1 MNSLMQMLL
10 ATGHIV
16 DTIRRLG
23 QIDEDRASNRVLV
36 IGSLLFHTLKRYD
49 NHVKTQDDIIVNEK
63 YMKDIIGYL
72 AFAGLKVEP
81 GRRAYVLEFFDSA
94 IAPLLRF
101 YGLQF
106 ETVIDA
112 QIECSSC
119 KDTSTYLKH
128 NWNCIFMPQAA
139 SEDAFDKVLE
149 ELFSRTPVK
158 KICPKCAHD
167 GDHQGFFSLMNCPKD
182 LFVGY
187 DPTNTPGQKRHTL
200 TTHVDLTRSMSR
212 NIVFTRSYSR
222 YTLQS
227 FITFH
232 GKDNAGH
239 FMTYAQQKGE
249 WFRLN
254 DMSVTPVAHSSLF
267 GEQAETQ
274 PIVLAHFVRPSITDV
289 FSIALW
295 NVFTNFSPVNAVLP
309 PTLSLNDAADYFSRT
324 ELIGDTLLDFIV
336 LKWFACTICR
346 TGKLGPTCSILHF
359 FGS

>member
-23 QIDEDRASNRVLV
+23 QIDDDRASNRVLV

-49 NHVKTQDDIIVNEK
+49 NHATTQDDIIVNEK
-63 YMKDIIGYL
+63 FMKDIIGYL
-72 AFAGLKVEP
+72 AFAGVKVNP
-81 GRRAYVLEFFDSA
+81 GKRACVLELFDSA

-101 YGLQF
+101 YDLQF

-119 KDTSTYLKH
+119 KDTSSYLKST
-128 NWNCIFMPQAA
+128 WNCLIVPQAA

-149 ELFSRTPVK
+149 ELFSRAPVK

-167 GDHQGFFSLMNCPKD
+167 GDHQGFFSLMNCAKD

-187 DPTNTPGQKRHTL
+187 DPTNTLGQKRHTL

-212 NIVFTRSYSR
+212 NVVFTRSYPR

-232 GKDNAGH
+232 GKGNAGH

-249 WFRLN
+249 WFRIN
-254 DMSVTPVAHSSLF
+254 NMNVTPFAHSSLF
-267 GEQAETQ
+267 GDQAETQ
-274 PIVLAHFVRPSITDV
+274 PVVLAHFVRPSIADV

-309 PTLSLNDAADYFSRT
+309 PTLSLNDAANYFSRAD
-324 ELIGDTLLDFIV
+324 LIGDTLLDFTV
-336 LKWFACTICR
+336 LKWFDCTNCR
-346 TGKLGPTCSILHF
+346 SIKPAPTCLILHVF
-359 FGS
+359 RS